1 MKGLCR
7 CLDKAVTGLLLKTL
21 PAGGIA
27 ITLNL
32 VEFLLCLGQIFMKP
46 GYILDDAGFF
56 MQGCQQPGNLRASD
70 HIRGL
75 RRGLRQLFHAL
86 KCPCIAVSETIDVF
100 ENLVDLC
107 FRESGLLGPLQ

>member
-1 MKGLCR
+1 MNGLCR

-21 PAGGIA
+21 LVGIA
-27 ITLNL
+27 ALGL
-32 VEFLLCLGQIFMKP
+32 VEFFLCLGQIFMKP

-86 KCPCIAVSETIDVF
+86 KCPCIAVSETIDVLG
-100 ENLVDLC
+100 NLVDLC
-107 FRESGLLGPLQ
+107 LEKSGLLGPLQ